1 MTKNNKKE
9 VKQPAEE
16 KVENETQEVKN
27 TVKIYPDIEFNKKER
42 RKTLVL
48 GLILIFM
55 LGGMGAVTILQ
66 GGQTALM
73 MGIVMIVFVVFGIAM
88 IPSGFKQ
95 YPIKNEPII
104 EVGAKEA
111 VINGKTF
118 KISDISEVRLT
129 ITLAPVGTKAENE
142 KFLNEIMSAEP
153 ERNIT
158 ANLDFTMKIPV
169 DNKGKDK
176 NIYTTVANAY
186 EGLLAFY
193 KAGCKHYRI
202 IYSMKKLTRVST
214 YDLGDT
220 VTESGK
226 KLSQIS
232 KKDRVKQ
239 LY

>member
-1 MTKNNKKE
+1 MAKNNKKE

-95 YPIKNEPII
+95 YPIRNEPII

-158 ANLDFTMKIPV
+158 ANLDFTMRIPV